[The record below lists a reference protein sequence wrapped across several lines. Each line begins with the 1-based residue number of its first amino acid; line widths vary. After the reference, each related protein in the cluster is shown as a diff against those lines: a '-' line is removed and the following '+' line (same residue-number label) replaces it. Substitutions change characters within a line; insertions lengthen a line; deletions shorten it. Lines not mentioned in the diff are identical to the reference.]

1 MFSKYKTIWHL
12 VVFLLMPVFYSEDQR
27 CRLPITELSGMTQ
40 PGDIMIGVLLPLHVG
55 NVYQQVHFKEKPPRT
70 KCTSFYFE
78 GFQHLQTLRF
88 ALDEINKNDEILP
101 NITLGFRA
109 YDSCALLQYDL
120 VGTLQMLTGLDRHI
134 PNYRCPN
141 GAPLSSIIGSAISTH
156 SVLLASILGI
166 YNFPQISHYSTS
178 AILSDHIRFPSFL
191 RTVPSDT
198 FQSKGL
204 ADLVVHFRWTWV
216 GLVAADTDYGQLGVQ
231 LIRQEIIKA
240 GACVAFSEKI
250 LTSYPDRNAPHIVK
264 IIKTSTAKVV
274 VLYVAGYDLVPILN
288 EMVKQN
294 VTGKTFVA
302 NAGWSTT
309 TVFSLDKFSTLL
321 SGTIGLALQSGT
333 IPGLKRFLNTINP
346 SMSLGRAWIKI
357 FWESAFNCRFIS
369 DKNET
374 ESLDTNVKECTGSE
388 ILESL
393 QNAYSDV
400 SQLRGAYSIY
410 TAVLVVANALK
421 DINNCKK
428 GEGPFSKRLCVN
440 IKDFQPW
447 QLLYY
452 LKSMRLRLNSGKE
465 VYFDKNGDPQAV
477 YDIVNW
483 QLSPN
488 GDMRFVKVGS
498 YDTADPSGNIFTI
511 NMTSILWISGETQVP
526 NSVCSQSC
534 PPGFWKAARR
544 GEPTCCFQC
553 VPCPQGE
560 ISNQTD
566 SFSCLKCPWDMW
578 PNPEK
583 YSCLPKPIEYL
594 SYEEPLGT
602 ALACTSTISSL
613 VPVII
618 LKLFVQFKATPIVK
632 ANNYSLSCLLLLS
645 LAFCFLCSLMFIGSP
660 KHGICLLRQVAFG
673 IVFSLCVSCIL
684 AKTIMVVFAFMA
696 TKPDSNL
703 KKWTSPWM
711 SYMIISICLLLQFI
725 LCVTWLSLD
734 PPFLEQNIETQP
746 RLIILQCNEGSPT
759 AFWCMLGYLGLLSTI
774 SFVVAFLARRLPD
787 SFNEAKYITFSML
800 AFLSVW
806 VSYIPASL
814 SSQGKYT
821 VAMEVFAILASSWA
835 IVFCMFAPKCF
846 IILFRPSM
854 NSREYVMKKGQNM
867 K

>member
-1 MFSKYKTIWHL
+1 AQRKHMKHSL
-12 VVFLLMPVFYSEDQR
+12 VPD
-27 CRLPITELSGMTQ
+27 
-40 PGDIMIGVLLPLHVG
+40 
-55 NVYQQVHFKEKPPRT
+55 PPSDG
-70 KCTSFYFE
+70 CPWFYFE
-78 GFQHLQTLRF
+78 ALQHLQTVRF

-120 VGTLQMLTGLDRHI
+120 EGTLQMLTGLDRHI
-134 PNYRCPN
+134 PNYRCLTD
-141 GAPLSSIIGSAISTH
+141 APLSSIIGSAISAH
-156 SVLLASILGI
+156 SVVLASILGI
-166 YNFPQISHYSTS
+166 YKFPQVSHHSTS

-191 RTVPSDT
+191 RTVPSDV

-204 ADLVVHFRWTWV
+204 ADLVVLLRWTWV

-231 LIRQEIIKA
+231 IIQQEIVKA
-240 GACVAFSEKI
+240 GACVAFNEKI

-274 VLYVAGYDLVPILN
+274 VLYATGYDLVYLLN
-288 EMVKQN
+288 EMAKQN

-309 TVFSLDKFSTLL
+309 TVISLDKFSTLL
-321 SGTIGLALQSGT
+321 SGTIGLAIQSGT
-333 IPGLKRFLNTINP
+333 IPGLKQFLNTINP
-346 SMSLGRAWIKI
+346 YMSLGGVWIKI
-357 FWESAFNCRFIS
+357 FWELAFNCRFIS

-374 ESLDTNVKECTGSE
+374 GSLDTNLKECTGSE
-388 ILESL
+388 NLESL
-393 QNAYSDV
+393 QNTYNDV
-400 SQLRGAYSIY
+400 SQLRWTYSVY
-410 TAVLVVANALK
+410 TVVLVLANALR
-421 DINNCKK
+421 DLNNCKK
-428 GEGPFSKRLCVN
+428 GEGPFSKRLCAN
-440 IKDFQPW
+440 IKGFKPW

-452 LKSMRLRLNSGKE
+452 MKSMRLRLNSGKE
-465 VYFDKNGDPQAV
+465 VFFDKNGDPPAV

-483 QLSPN
+483 QLSPT

-498 YDTADPSGNIFTI
+498 YDTAAHPGNIFTI
-511 NMTSILWISGETQVP
+511 NTI
-526 NSVCSQSC
+526 CSQSC

-544 GEPTCCFQC
+544 GEPICCFQC

-560 ISNQTD
+560 ISNQTGN
-566 SFSCLKCPWDMW
+566 CIKCPWDMW

-583 YSCLPKPIEYL
+583 SSCLPKPIEYL

-602 ALACTSTISSL
+602 TLACTSTISSL

-618 LKLFVQFKATPIVK
+618 LKLFIQFKATPIVK

-645 LAFCFLCSLMFIGSP
+645 LSFCFLCSLMFIGSP
-660 KHGICLLRQVAFG
+660 KHGICLLRQAAFG
-673 IVFSLCVSCIL
+673 IVFSLSVACIL

-703 KKWTSPWM
+703 KRCTSPWM
-711 SYMIISICLLLQFI
+711 SYMIISICLFLQFI
-725 LCVTWLSLD
+725 LCITWLSIN

-814 SSQGKYT
+814 SSQGRYT

>member
-1 MFSKYKTIWHL
+1 I
-12 VVFLLMPVFYSEDQR
+12 
-27 CRLPITELSGMTQ
+27 ITMSF
-40 PGDIMIGVLLPLHVG
+40 
-55 NVYQQVHFKEKPPRT
+55 QQ
-70 KCTSFYFE
+70 
-78 GFQHLQTLRF
+78 LQALRF
-88 ALDEINKNDEILP
+88 ALDEINKNAEILP

-120 VGTLQMLTGLDRHI
+120 EGALQILTGLDRHI
-134 PNYRCPN
+134 PNYRCSS

-156 SVLLASILGI
+156 SVLLASIMGI
-166 YNFPQISHYSTS
+166 YNFPQISHFSTS
-178 AILSDHIRFPSFL
+178 AILSDHIRFPSFF
-191 RTVPSDT
+191 RTVPSDI

-204 ADLVVHFRWTWV
+204 ADLVVHLRWTWV
-216 GLVAADTDYGQLGVQ
+216 GLVASDNDYGQLGIQ
-231 LIRQEIIKA
+231 LLQQELFKA
-240 GACVAFSEKI
+240 GACVAFNEKI

-274 VLYVAGYDLVPILN
+274 VLYATDFDVGPILK
-288 EMVKQN
+288 EMAKQN
-294 VTGKTFVA
+294 VTGKILVA
-302 NAGWSTT
+302 SEGWSTST
-309 TVFSLDKFSTLL
+309 ISSLGKFSALL
-321 SGTIGLALQSGT
+321 NGTIGLALQSGT
-333 IPGLKRFLNTINP
+333 TPGLKRFLNTINP
-346 SMSLGRAWIKI
+346 SVSLGRAWIKI
-357 FWESAFNCRFIS
+357 FWELAFICRFTS
-369 DKNET
+369 DKNES
-374 ESLDTNVKECTGSE
+374 EPWDTNVKECTGSE
-388 ILESL
+388 NLENL
-393 QNAYSDV
+393 QNVYNDV
-400 SQLRGAYSIY
+400 SNLRSTYSVY
-410 TAVLVVANALK
+410 TAILVVANALK
-421 DINNCKK
+421 DMNNCKN
-428 GEGPFSKRLCVN
+428 GEGPFSKRLCAD
-440 IKDFQPW
+440 IKDFKPW

-452 LKSMRLRLNSGKE
+452 LKKVRFKLNSGKE
-465 VYFDKNGDPQAV
+465 VYFDKNGDPPAV

-483 QLSPN
+483 QLSPTGN
-488 GDMRFVKVGS
+488 MRYVKVGS
-498 YDTADPSGNIFTI
+498 FDMTAPPDNIFTI
-511 NMTSILWISGETQVP
+511 NTSSIQWNSGENEVP
-526 NSVCSQSC
+526 ISVCSKSC

-544 GEPTCCFQC
+544 GEPVCCYDC

-566 SFSCLKCPWDMW
+566 SFTCIKCPWDMW

-583 YSCLPKPIEYL
+583 SNCLPKVIEYL

-602 ALACTSTISSL
+602 TLACTSTFSSF

-618 LKLFVQFKATPIVK
+618 LKFFLQFKATPIVK

-645 LAFCFLCSLMFIGSP
+645 LSFCFLCSLMFIGFP
-660 KHGICLLRQVAFG
+660 KPENCLVRQAAFG
-673 IVFSLCVSCIL
+673 MVFSLCVSCIL

-696 TKPDSNL
+696 TKPGSNL

-725 LCVTWLSLD
+725 LCVTWLSFE
-734 PPFLEQNIETQP
+734 PPFLEKNIVTQP

-759 AFWCMLGYLGLLSTI
+759 AFWCMLGYLGLLATI
-774 SFVVAFLARRLPD
+774 SFVVAFLARKLPD

>member
-1 MFSKYKTIWHL
+1 DFLRNRYK
-12 VVFLLMPVFYSEDQR
+12 Q
-27 CRLPITELSGMTQ
+27 
-40 PGDIMIGVLLPLHVG
+40 
-55 NVYQQVHFKEKPPRT
+55 
-70 KCTSFYFE
+70 FYFE
-78 GFQHLQTLRF
+78 SFQLFQAVRF
-88 ALDEINKNDEILP
+88 AVDEINKDAEILP

-120 VGTLQMLTGLDRHI
+120 EGVLQFLTGLDRHI
-134 PNYRCPN
+134 PNYRCSS
-141 GAPLSSIIGSAISTH
+141 GVPLSSIIGSTFSAH
-156 SVLLASILGI
+156 SVILAYVLGI
-166 YNFPQISHYSTS
+166 YKFPQISHHSTT

-191 RTVPSDT
+191 RTVPSDIY
-198 FQSKGL
+198 QSKGL

-216 GLVAADTDYGQLGVQ
+216 GLVATDNDYGQLGIQ
-231 LIRQEIIKA
+231 LLQKEIVKA
-240 GACVAFSEKI
+240 GVCVAFNENI

-274 VLYVAGYDLVPILN
+274 VLYAPSADIVPIVK

-294 VTGKTFVA
+294 VTGKVLVA
-302 NAGWSTT
+302 NTGWAATT
-309 TVFSLDKFSTLL
+309 ILSVNMFSAALT
-321 SGTIGLALQSGT
+321 GTIGLAIQSGT
-333 IPGLKRFLNTINP
+333 IPGLKQFLNTINP
-346 SMSLGRAWIKI
+346 SMSLGRDWTKT
-357 FWESAFNCRFIS
+357 FWELAFNCRFIS

-374 ESLDTNVKECTGSE
+374 GSLDTNVKECTGSE
-388 ILESL
+388 NLESL
-393 QNAYSDV
+393 QNAYNDV
-400 SQLRGAYSIY
+400 SRLRPTYTVY
-410 TAVLVVANALK
+410 TAVLVVAKALK
-421 DINNCKK
+421 DMNNCKN
-428 GEGPFSKRLCVN
+428 GEGPFSKRLCAD
-440 IKDFQPW
+440 IKDFQSW

-452 LKSMRLRLNSGKE
+452 IKKVRFRLNNGKE
-465 VYFDKNGDPQAV
+465 VYFDKNGDPPAV
-477 YDIVNW
+477 YDIVNR
-483 QLSPN
+483 QLSPS
-488 GDMRFVKVGS
+488 GDMRHVKVGS
-498 YDTADPSGNIFTI
+498 YDLAAPPGNIFTI
-511 NMTSILWISGETQVP
+511 NTSSIQWNSGEIQIP
-526 NSVCSQSC
+526 ISVCSQSC
-534 PPGFWKAARR
+534 PPGFWKAGRR
-544 GEPTCCFQC
+544 GEPACCYNC

-566 SFSCLKCPWDMW
+566 SFTCIKCPWDMW

-583 YSCLPKPIEYL
+583 SSCLPKPIEYL

-602 ALACTSTISSL
+602 TLACTSTISSL

-618 LKLFVQFKATPIVK
+618 LKLFIQFKATPIVK
-632 ANNYSLSCLLLLS
+632 ANNYFLSCLLLLS
-645 LAFCFLCSLMFIGSP
+645 LSFCFLCSLMFIGFP
-660 KHGICLLRQVAFG
+660 KPENCLLRQAAFG

-696 TKPDSNL
+696 TKPGSNQ
-703 KKWTSPWM
+703 KKWTSPWV
-711 SYMIISICLLLQFI
+711 SYTIISICLLLQFI
-725 LCVTWLSLD
+725 LCITWLSLD
-734 PPFLEQNIETQP
+734 PPFLEQNTETQP

-759 AFWCMLGYLGLLSTI
+759 AFWCMLGYLGLLATI

-835 IVFCMFAPKCF
+835 IVFCMFVPKCF